1 MRYLVTGAAGFV
13 GSHLCA
19 ALLKR
24 NGTVWALDDLSKGRP
39 ERLAPLG
46 RNLRFHFLQGSIA
59 QRLDALAEIIE
70 TVDVIYHLAAVV
82 GVKNYVEDP
91 VRVVEVNVCETLAL
105 MKLAWSHGKKVV
117 FTSTSEVYGKNNE
130 LPFTEDA
137 DRVYGP
143 AGTDRWCYAVAKSA
157 AEHICLGY
165 ARRGLP
171 VVILRYFNV
180 YGPGADSSEYG
191 GVVSRFISQ
200 ALADQPLTVHGD
212 GNQTRSFTYIY
223 DIVRGTIAAGKRT
236 EAEGKIFNLGSNE
249 EISILQ
255 LARLILQ
262 LTGKK
267 GKIIFQPY
275 SDFYGPHYEDMRRR
289 VPDTSAAGR
298 CLDFKARTPLREG
311 LMKTLEWY
319 RIRIGGG
326 F

>member
-1 MRYLVTGAAGFV
+1 MSGRT
-13 GSHLCA
+13 SCA

-137 DRVYGP
+137 DRLRARRHRP
-143 AGTDRWCYAVAKSA
+143 WCYAVPRAPPYLSR
-157 AEHICLGY
+157 LR
-165 ARRGLP
+165 RRGLP

-180 YGPGADSSEYG
+180 YGQRRLRYG
-191 GVVSRFISQ
+191 GCFPFY
-200 ALADQPLTVHGD
+200 QPCVGRPAAHRARRRQPD
-212 GNQTRSFTYIY
+212 ASFT
-223 DIVRGTIAAGKRT
+223 
-236 EAEGKIFNLGSNE
+236 
-249 EISILQ
+249 IS
-255 LARLILQ
+255 
-262 LTGKK
+262 
-267 GKIIFQPY
+267 
-275 SDFYGPHYEDMRRR
+275 
-289 VPDTSAAGR
+289 
-298 CLDFKARTPLREG
+298 
-311 LMKTLEWY
+311 
-319 RIRIGGG
+319 
-326 F
+326 